1 MTVKQ
6 IDPGYLN
13 GWLEGLLLNQALIAP
28 VEHNGHFAFETI
40 SRVSDI
46 RLDYDVTALPP
57 KKFLLPAKEVLV
69 TFHNGS
75 HYQSVFQAD
84 PFILFGVHPYDMK
97 AITQMD
103 QVFSGSQ
110 KDEHYLARRAQCSIV
125 ALDPLTISAN
135 NFSACMNAGV
145 VKDGWDVLLSKVG
158 NVFLAEARTDK
169 GQALMRYLA
178 PTPAATPEQLQA
190 REKMWEANLQ
200 TQRKHQLKCAPED
213 LPDLLG
219 RNYDHP
225 LWQERANLCFSCGA
239 CNVVCPTCY
248 CFDVQ
253 DDVDWSLNCGTR
265 CRSWDG
271 CLLRDFASVA
281 GGHNFR
287 NRSAERFRHRFYR
300 KAKYMPEK
308 MGELTCVGCGRC
320 VSACVPKIS
329 NPVEVYNKLWGE

>member
-6 IDPGYLN
+6 LDPGYLN
-13 GWLEGLLLNQALIAP
+13 GWLEGLLLNQTLVAP
-28 VEHNGHFAFETI
+28 VEKNGQFAFEAV

-46 RLDYDVTALPP
+46 RLDYDVTTLLP
-57 KKFLLPAKEVLV
+57 KKFLLPPKEVPV

-84 PFILFGVHPYDMK
+84 PFILFGVHPYDVL
-97 AITQMD
+97 AISQMD
-103 QVFSGSQ
+103 RVFSGNQ
-110 KDEHYLARRAQCSIV
+110 KDEHYLARRAQCSFV

-145 VKDGWDVLLSKVG
+145 VKDGWDILLSKVG

-169 GQALMRYLA
+169 GLALMRYLA
-178 PTPAATPEQLQA
+178 PTPAATPEQLAA

-200 TQRKHQLKCAPED
+200 TQQKHKLKCAAED

-239 CNVVCPTCY
+239 CNIVCPTCY

-271 CLLRDFASVA
+271 CLLRDFATVA
-281 GGHNFR
+281 GGHISATVRR
-287 NRSAERFRHRFYR
+287 N
-300 KAKYMPEK
+300 
-308 MGELTCVGCGRC
+308 
-320 VSACVPKIS
+320 VSATVFTGKRSICLKKWA
-329 NPVEVYNKLWGE
+329 N